1 VDLLAVEPRLTAYVA
16 ALKAKSPGKVVRLM
30 KRLRG
35 MVRDYPREPLLKAV
49 FEAMPY
55 GMLDLDRLE
64 RMILRNVRKDYFV
77 LGEDGHEG

>member
-1 VDLLAVEPRLTAYVA
+1 VELLAVEPRLLSYVA
-16 ALKAKSPGKVVRLM
+16 ALKAKFPGKLVRMM

-64 RMILRNVRKDYFV
+64 RMILRNVRKEYFM
-77 LGEDGHEG
+77 LRPDGHEG